1 MRLSA
6 LLLVLFFTPYFMAQ
20 EPTPAPAMPPH
31 HDMHHADMAAM
42 HAKEMQH
49 MKDEVAKMRDTL
61 NQMKS
66 NLDKLKDPAV
76 RQQSQYDV
84 DLWEAMVSHM
94 EGMVN
99 MMSAH
104 EGMGMG
110 MGMMHGMPPKTPL
123 PTEKTPPKQ

>member
-6 LLLVLFFTPYFMAQ
+6 LLLVLFLSPYFMAQ
-20 EPTPAPAMPPH
+20 EPAPTPPH
-31 HDMHHADMAAM
+31 HDMHHSDMAAM

-49 MKDEVAKMRDTL
+49 MKDEVSKMRDTL

-76 RQQSQYDV
+76 KQQAQLDV
-84 DLWEAMVSHM
+84 DLWEAMVGHM

-104 EGMGMG
+104 EGMGM
-110 MGMMHGMPPKTPL
+110 MHGMPPKTP
-123 PTEKTPPKQ
+123 PPADKAAPPKQ